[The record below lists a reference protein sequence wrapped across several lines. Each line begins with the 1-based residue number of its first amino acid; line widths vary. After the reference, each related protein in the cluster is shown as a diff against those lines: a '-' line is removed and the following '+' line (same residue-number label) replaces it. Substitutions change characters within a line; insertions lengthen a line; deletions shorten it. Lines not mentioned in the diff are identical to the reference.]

1 MKIVLIILIV
11 ILGIIALFL
20 LLGLLTKKEYQVLR
34 EVVIN
39 KPRAEVF
46 DFIRLLKNQNKYSV
60 WASIDPAMKTEF
72 RGTDGTVGFV
82 SAWDSAE
89 KNVGKGEQE
98 ILKIVDGEKVDYE
111 LRFLKPFESTSY
123 ATMATSPTT
132 DEQTRVLWSFN
143 GKMKYP
149 MNLMLL
155 FMNMEK
161 MIGKDLDKGL
171 QNLKVLLEM

>member
-1 MKIVLIILIV
+1 
-11 ILGIIALFL
+11 
-20 LLGLLTKKEYQVLR
+20 
-34 EVVIN
+34 
-39 KPRAEVF
+39 
-46 DFIRLLKNQNKYSV
+46 
-60 WASIDPAMKTEF
+60 MKTEF

-98 ILKIVDGEKVDYE
+98 ILKIVEGEKIDYE
-111 LRFLKPFESTSY
+111 LRFMKPFESTSY
-123 ATMATSPTT
+123 ATFSTTSAS
-132 DEQTRVLWSFN
+132 DSQTKVAWSFN